1 MQCEVCCGHTIPLT
15 CTRINS
21 NTLEIVR
28 TLYVYKLTQTHHSLP
43 VGHFNTFTD
52 TFSNTNRKHPGF
64 YHLKTSL
71 RRIAGA
77 SQTLSTTWHV
87 PHPLIL
93 IFYICFSMLFHKV
106 SAVSEVVSEKI
117 WIHLF
122 IEWSCF
128 KHFYNAEFCF
138 YICVGLGTVS

>member
-1 MQCEVCCGHTIPLT
+1 MKFAVDTPFPWLVPALT
-15 CTRINS
+15 ATHWKSWGLCMFINWLKRT
-21 NTLEIVR
+21 TLSLLDTSTLLQIHFQIR
-28 TLYVYKLTQTHHSLP
+28 TENILD
-43 VGHFNTFTD
+43 FT
-52 TFSNTNRKHPGF
+52 T
-64 YHLKTSL
+64 LKTSL

-106 SAVSEVVSEKI
+106 SAVSEVVNENI
-117 WIHLF
+117 RIHLF

-128 KHFYNAEFCF
+128 KHFYNAKFCF
-138 YICVGLGTVS
+138 YIWIGLGTVS